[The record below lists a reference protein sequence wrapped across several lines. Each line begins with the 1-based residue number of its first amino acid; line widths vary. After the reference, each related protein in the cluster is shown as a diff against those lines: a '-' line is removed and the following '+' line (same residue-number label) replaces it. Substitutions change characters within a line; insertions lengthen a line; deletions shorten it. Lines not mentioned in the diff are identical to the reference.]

1 MRNLSQLRRRLDR
14 RSPRETPR
22 QRLVAEVAQRL
33 RETRDLAGLSAAIE
47 RHADFR
53 LVARRH
59 DDDGLLLDV
68 LLALRGLLLG
78 PPSYLGEPTGHVV
91 TEADAEFAAEVFAA
105 MRATRDPR
113 LVHL

>member
-1 MRNLSQLRRRLDR
+1 MRNLAQLRRRLDR

-22 QRLVAEVAQRL
+22 QRLVAEVAEKL
-33 RETRDLAGLSAAIE
+33 RKSRNLASLSAAIR
-47 RHADFR
+47 RHPDFR

-59 DDDGLLLDV
+59 DDDGLPLDV
-68 LLALRGLLLG
+68 LLTLRGLLLG
-78 PPSYLGEPTGHVV
+78 PPSYLGEPTGHAV
-91 TEADAEFAAEVFAA
+91 TEADAAFAAEVFAA